1 METENASYGL
11 ARITKYLPTAKA
23 EACLHC
29 CHTAGW
35 HSCNRT
41 YRQNYPAGV
50 NCVLMVCTLKGGG
63 WMRSGEKQWE
73 LKPGSIATVPPGTP
87 IEYGTSIQKK
97 EDNWEFYWLNL
108 TGDISF
114 LNARKIWKGN
124 GMIHLCRNPS
134 FFQQIFR
141 WLHEPDGGPA
151 ATETERSAR
160 LQELFH
166 HLLCELFFDNDAVL
180 SGPQH
185 TAGQMLEYIHSNY
198 HRPITL
204 EELRRRFYL
213 SPNQLIRSFQK
224 ATGYTPHEYLQRYR
238 LNKACELLL
247 GTDLP
252 AGEIGRQVGYPNN
265 SHFTAQFHQ
274 CYGMTP
280 TKYRRSGFFT

>member
-114 LNARKIWKGN
+114 LNARKIWEGD

-166 HLLCELFFDNDAVL
+166 HLLCELFSIPTPDFPVHNALPDRCWNT
-180 SGPQH
+180 S
-185 TAGQMLEYIHSNY
+185 TA
-198 HRPITL
+198 T
-204 EELRRRFYL
+204 
-213 SPNQLIRSFQK
+213 
-224 ATGYTPHEYLQRYR
+224 T
-238 LNKACELLL
+238 
-247 GTDLP
+247 
-252 AGEIGRQVGYPNN
+252 IGRSRWKNCAGDSIFP
-265 SHFTAQFHQ
+265 
-274 CYGMTP
+274 P
-280 TKYRRSGFFT
+280 TS

>member
-1 METENASYGL
+1 METKNTSYGL

-23 EACLHC
+23 ETYLHC
-29 CHTAGW
+29 CLTAGW

-41 YRQNYPAGV
+41 YRQNYPDGV

-63 WMRSGEKQWE
+63 WIRSGEKHWE
-73 LKPGSIATVPPGTP
+73 LKPGSIATVPPDIP

-97 EDNWEFYWLNL
+97 EDIWEFYWLNL
-108 TGDISF
+108 TGDLSF
-114 LNARKIWKGN
+114 LNAGKIWN
-124 GMIHLCRNPS
+124 GGGMAHLCRSPS

-141 WLHEPDGGPA
+141 WLHEPDGGPS
-151 ATETERSAR
+151 ATEIERSAR

-166 HLLCELFFDNDAVL
+166 QLFCELFFDADTGP
-180 SGPQH
+180 SGPQY

-198 HRPITL
+198 HRPIPL
-204 EELRRRFYL
+204 EDLRRHFYL

-224 ATGYTPHEYLQRYR
+224 VTGYTPHEYLQRYR

-252 AGEIGRQVGYPNN
+252 TGEIGRRVGYPNN
-265 SHFTAQFHQ
+265 SHFTAQFRQ

-280 TKYRRSGFFT
+280 TAYRRSGFFT